1 MNKEIH
7 GIDVLDV
14 LDVLD
19 VCEES
24 EVYEESEFCILT
36 LQIDS

>member
-7 GIDVLDV
+7 GIE
-14 LDVLD
+14 VLD

-24 EVYEESEFCILT
+24 EVYEDSGFCILI